1 MLLLADGAVLP
12 LSSSALSESVKKCGA
27 EALTLLG
34 QMKQQDDLAAADGSK
49 LRTVLEDI
57 LATALVCNRD
67 TREQDTRD
75 FTEHHIA
82 LNK

>member
-57 LATALVCNRD
+57 LATALVCTGTHENR
-67 TREQDTRD
+67 TPVTLLST
-75 FTEHHIA
+75 TEH